1 MIVMKNKYHEYII
14 IYLSVAIGCFAI
26 GLIVRA
32 TVVTQGVDTFSA
44 NTIFWLI
51 AGLGIISYCVLTI
64 AIKGLLDKT
73 GKLLFPK
80 PKQVKEVPKPEEEL
94 VKQLS
99 LDEIRAEKQK
109 KLALQYTEKLN
120 TAIRYTQETLALY
133 VSDADMDLLCENIE
147 IYAAGSDLNTPTFKP
162 VKVKDLTTVDIC
174 HFGWNIWNNFDVTDQ
189 WGIARFLKAV
199 FEEKLKDMELKTI
212 KKKLKIF
219 EPNSTIQIEESL
231 NKTDDTK

>member
-32 TVVTQGVDTFSA
+32 TVVAQGVDAFSA

-80 PKQVKEVPKPEEEL
+80 PKQLKEVPKPEEEL

-109 KLALQYTEKLN
+109 ELALQYTEKLN
-120 TAIRYTQETLALY
+120 TAIRYTQETFAPY
-133 VSDADMDLLCENIE
+133 ISDADMDLLCKSIE
-147 IYAAGSDLNTPTFKP
+147 MYTVGNSIEGKTILP
-162 VKVKDLTTVDIC
+162 VRVKDLTTVDIC
-174 HFGWNIWNNFDVTDQ
+174 HFGWNIWNHFDVTDQ

-219 EPNSTIQIEESL
+219 EPNSTIQIQESL

>member
-1 MIVMKNKYHEYII
+1 MKNKYHEYII

-32 TVVTQGVDTFSA
+32 TVVAQGVDAFSA

-80 PKQVKEVPKPEEEL
+80 PKQIKEVPKPEEEP
-94 VKQLS
+94 VKPLS

-109 KLALQYTEKLN
+109 ELDRQYTEKLN
-120 TAIRYTQETLALY
+120 TAIRYTKETLAPY
-133 VSDADMDLLCENIE
+133 VSDADMDILCENIE
-147 IYAAGSDLNTPTFKP
+147 IYAVGSDSDNPAFKP
-162 VKVKDLTTVDIC
+162 VRVKDLTTVDIC
-174 HFGWNIWNNFDVTDQ
+174 HFGWNIWNNFNTTDQ

-199 FEEKLKDMELKTI
+199 FEKKLREVELETI

-219 EPNSTIQIEESL
+219 ENQSAIKLQDSL
-231 NKTDDTK
+231 

>member
-1 MIVMKNKYHEYII
+1 MKNKYHEYII

-32 TVVTQGVDTFSA
+32 TVVAQGVDAFSA

-73 GKLLFPK
+73 VKLFFSK
-80 PKQVKEVPKPEEEL
+80 HKQIKEVPKPEEEL

-99 LDEIRAEKQK
+99 WDEIRAEKQK
-109 KLALQYTEKLN
+109 QLALLHAEKLN
-120 TAIRYTQETLALY
+120 RAILYTQETFAPY
-133 VSDADMDLLCENIE
+133 ISDTDMNLLCKNIE
-147 IYAAGSDLNTPTFKP
+147 IYAAGNSIEGKTIQP
-162 VKVKDLTTVDIC
+162 VRVKDLTTIDIC
-174 HFGWNIWNNFDVTDQ
+174 HFGWNIWNHFDITDQ
-189 WGIARFLKAV
+189 WGIARFLKSV
-199 FEEKLKDMELKTI
+199 FEDKLKDVELKTI

-219 EPNSTIQIEESL
+219 EPNSTIQIQESL
-231 NKTDDTK
+231 NIPDETK

>member
-1 MIVMKNKYHEYII
+1 MKNKYHEYII

-32 TVVTQGVDTFSA
+32 TVVAQGVDAFSA

-109 KLALQYTEKLN
+109 ELALQYTEKLN